1 MLSGPYSSSSPILQ
15 RWAGFVVIP
24 LIHNS
29 SSPGVVSSYT
39 IGDLREKRSSHFF
52 CDSGETFRD
61 FFNRIRPCSLCFA
74 LYALIFLNLIRSCE
88 FTLFSFFF
96 FFIYL
101 WPCLFGE
108 KTEGKCWKAS
118 YITVSTSCIND
129 MIFVHNVRASVQRKW
144 TSNYIFSRL
153 FSYINSSPLPTGR
166 INGFFRF
173 RNSYCTFPLGLACY

>member
-1 MLSGPYSSSSPILQ
+1 MLKPIIRFHVVNLMLSGPYSSSSPILQ

-61 FFNRIRPCSLCFA
+61 FFNRIRPRSLCFA

-96 FFIYL
+96 FFHL
-101 WPCLFGE
+101 PLALFVWWENG
-108 KTEGKCWKAS
+108 GKMLESQLYNCV
-118 YITVSTSCIND
+118 YIL
-129 MIFVHNVRASVQRKW
+129 
-144 TSNYIFSRL
+144 Y
-153 FSYINSSPLPTGR
+153 
-166 INGFFRF
+166 
-173 RNSYCTFPLGLACY
+173 